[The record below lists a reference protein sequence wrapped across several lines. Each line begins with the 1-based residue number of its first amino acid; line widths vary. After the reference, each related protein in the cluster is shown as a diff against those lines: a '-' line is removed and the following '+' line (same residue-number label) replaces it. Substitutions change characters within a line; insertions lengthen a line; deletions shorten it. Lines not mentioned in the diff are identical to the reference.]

1 MKTEHTYERGETPE
15 RRTKMIDRTT
25 IAAMALQGLLTNRD
39 LDKVE
44 YHDLA
49 HMAVTH
55 ADCLI
60 EALGGVQDAQE
71 APAQGPDGNSPTLRD
86 LGVSGRAAAPLERM
100 GVSTLA
106 QLAVQSRADI
116 AEVKGVSSQTVKQL
130 DRLLADNGLSWD
142 WTPGQA
148 PTASTEAET
157 VSDAEEEDDLEDVL

>member
-1 MKTEHTYERGETPE
+1 MT
-15 RRTKMIDRTT
+15 DRAL

-60 EALGGVQDAQE
+60 EALGGLQE
-71 APAQGPDGNSPTLRD
+71 TESAPAQGPDGNSPSLRD

-116 AEVKGVSSQTVKQL
+116 AEVKGVSSQTIKQL

-148 PTASTEAET
+148 PAAPTEAET

>member
-1 MKTEHTYERGETPE
+1 
-15 RRTKMIDRTT
+15 MIDRPT

-60 EALGGVQDAQE
+60 EALGGVQEAQE

-116 AEVKGVSSQTVKQL
+116 AEVKGVSTQTVKQL

-142 WTPGQA
+142 WTPGQTPA
-148 PTASTEAET
+148 ASTEDDETET
-157 VSDAEEEDDLEDVL
+157 VSETEDEEDLEDVL

>member
-1 MKTEHTYERGETPE
+1 MT
-15 RRTKMIDRTT
+15 DRTT

-49 HMAVTH
+49 QMAVTH

-60 EALGGVQDAQE
+60 EALGGIQE
-71 APAQGPDGNSPTLRD
+71 PESAPAQGPDGNSPSLRD

-148 PTASTEAET
+148 AAPTEAET
-157 VSDAEEEDDLEDVL
+157 VSGDEEEDDLEDVL

>member
-1 MKTEHTYERGETPE
+1 MT
-15 RRTKMIDRTT
+15 DRTT

-39 LDKVE
+39 LDNVE

-49 HMAVTH
+49 QMAVTH

-60 EALGGVQDAQE
+60 EALGGVQE
-71 APAQGPDGNSPTLRD
+71 PESAPAQGPDGNSPTLRD

-106 QLAVQSRADI
+106 QLAVQTRSDI
-116 AEVKGVSSQTVKQL
+116 AEVKGVSTQTMKQL

-142 WTPGQA
+142 WTPGA
-148 PTASTEAET
+148 PANTKPEAEEDETET
-157 VSDAEEEDDLEDVL
+157 VSETEDEDDLEDVL